1 MYNPAAEETWMER
14 LWNVGVVTEKILDT
28 GNVIALVIPVATLF
42 KFDFAH
48 RPLSFT
54 EIVIGMVTKWRSPR
68 PWRNADQ
75 RFQFKSFCAASE
87 DQINDLIDLIFRM

>member
-54 EIVIGMVTKWRSPR
+54 
-68 PWRNADQ
+68 
-75 RFQFKSFCAASE
+75 
-87 DQINDLIDLIFRM
+87 